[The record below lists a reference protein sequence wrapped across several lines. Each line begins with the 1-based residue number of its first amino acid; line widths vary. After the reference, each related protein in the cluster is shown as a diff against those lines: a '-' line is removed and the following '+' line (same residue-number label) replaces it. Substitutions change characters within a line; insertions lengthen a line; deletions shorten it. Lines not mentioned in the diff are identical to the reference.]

1 MIFRILADLVAIF
14 HFAFVVFVLFG
25 GLLTLRWSWMPWLH
39 LPALGWGAIVALC
52 GWYCPLTPLEN
63 ALRRAGGSEPFA
75 GGFIEHYLLPIIY
88 PADLT
93 RDLQLQLG
101 VLVITIN
108 AAIYGWLL
116 VSHIRGRNTQ

>member
-1 MIFRILADLVAIF
+1 MIFRILADLVSII
-14 HFAFVVFVLFG
+14 HFLFVVFVLLG

-75 GGFIEHYLLPIIY
+75 GGFIEHYLLQILY
-88 PADLT
+88 PAGLT
-93 RDLQLQLG
+93 RSGQMVMGATAVAVNLIVYG
-101 VLVITIN
+101 LV
-108 AAIYGWLL
+108 YHLL
-116 VSHIRGRNTQ
+116 RR